1 MKKFLLAMLVILL
14 FIAGCSSLQQIVQ
27 RPSVKVAG
35 VDIVSAN
42 FDQVTLDFGLLVHNP
57 NSFGIQMDGF
67 DYNFVL
73 EGNEFLKGNENR
85 QLQIS
90 GQGNSTVK
98 IPVTIAFKE
107 LYNLVT
113 KTKTLDTLSYHLAGH
128 FRPGG
133 LLSGLNIPF
142 SKTGSL
148 PNIRIPEISLKSLKV
163 DKMSLSGIDL
173 KLGIDL
179 KNNNIFGFD
188 IGKLNYNINMG
199 GSKVAS
205 GITEK
210 LAAVPAKGN
219 GEIVIPISL
228 DFLGISSSLKSLLT
242 GQNINCAVAGDAD
255 LNTPFG
261 LLNLPINTTQ
271 NVKIFK

>member
-1 MKKFLLAMLVILL
+1 MKKSLYLFIVIL
-14 FIAGCSSLQQIVQ
+14 FIAGCSSLQQLVQ
-27 RPSVKVAG
+27 RPTVKVSG
-35 VDIVSAN
+35 VDIASAN
-42 FDQVTLDFGLLVHNP
+42 FDQITLDFGLLIHNP

-85 QLQIS
+85 QIQILS
-90 GQGNSTVK
+90 QNNSTVK

-113 KTKTLDTLSYHLAGH
+113 KTKTLDTLSYHIEGH
-128 FRPGG
+128 IRPGG
-133 LLSGLNIPF
+133 LLSGFNIPF

-148 PNIRIPEISLKSLKV
+148 PNIRIPELSLKSLKV

-188 IGKLNYNINMG
+188 IGKLNYNINLG

-205 GITEK
+205 GITDK
-210 LAAVPAKGN
+210 LASVPAKGN
-219 GEIVIPISL
+219 GEIVLPISL
-228 DFLGISSSLKSLLT
+228 DFLGLSSSLKSLLT
-242 GQNINCAVAGDAD
+242 GQNIDCAIAGDAD

-261 LLNLPINTTQ
+261 MLNLPINTTQ